1 MDRLLLARAR
11 YVVAIA
17 ALVAGFFVFGLAAQA
32 PAAAASGPVDGSITP
47 AAGSLLTAPA
57 TADTGRIHVY
67 DALVI
72 ARVCVRAVGTV
83 DLAPAVL
90 GDLWEGS
97 ASCFGEGSGISTT
110 SSGSFVATEA
120 ASLADEG
127 FINPSSIRF
136 SQNSVSPNFSA
147 GGSIDDLAAG
157 LRNGSVSPADVPQIR
172 IFESNGQWMT
182 LDNRRLVAFQQAGVD
197 VPYRLATAEEIAAQA
212 WKVTTT
218 NGGTSITIRGG
229 GGSWPR

>member
-1 MDRLLLARAR
+1 VEVALRPQLNGPRLRSWRLSRVVWALTTVLLM
-11 YVVAIA
+11 
-17 ALVAGFFVFGLAAQA
+17 VFGSTLGLPNIATYTYDVP
-32 PAAAASGPVDGSITP
+32 PAA
-47 AAGSLLTAPA
+47 
-57 TADTGRIHVY
+57 RF
-67 DALVI
+67 DAHSTV
-72 ARVCVRAVGTV
+72 VVG
-83 DLAPAVL
+83 AQSQQAN
-90 GDLWEGS
+90 
-97 ASCFGEGSGISTT
+97 GSGEPSAARRAAARGAST
-110 SSGSFVATEA
+110 SSSVSFVATNT

-127 FINPSSIRF
+127 FISRSSVRF

-157 LRNGSVSPADVPQIR
+157 LRNGSVAPGDVPQIR

-182 LDNRRLVAFQQAGVD
+182 LDNRRLVAFQQAVVD
-197 VPYRLATAEEIAAQA
+197 VPYRLATAEEIAAQT

>member
-1 MDRLLLARAR
+1 MNDRPRSAGTHRVSAWQLASLLVAA
-11 YVVAIA
+11 VVALLVVSLAGTTRA
-17 ALVAGFFVFGLAAQA
+17 AT
-32 PAAAASGPVDGSITP
+32 STY
-47 AAGSLLTAPA
+47 
-57 TADTGRIHVY
+57 VY
-67 DALVI
+67 DAPAV
-72 ARVCVRAVGTV
+72 ARVDVHEFAAADVGT
-83 DLAPAVL
+83 AVRS
-90 GDLWEGS
+90 DMREAS
-97 ASCFGEGSGISTT
+97 ASPSLEARGTSTT
-110 SSGSFVATEA
+110 LVSRSVATNT

-127 FINPSSIRF
+127 FISPSSVRF

-157 LRNGSVSPADVPQIR
+157 LRNGSVAPGSVPQIR